1 MLDKC
6 DYFLQLRENVMSK
19 CIAAMATAAGKASLC
34 VVRISGDE
42 AFSVAKK
49 VFVPANK
56 NKDVEKQKGYTAL
69 FGHAY
74 RKGKEIDQAV
84 ALFFAAPKS
93 YTGENVVEISC
104 HGGSAVADQ
113 LLKACYEAGAAPAE
127 AGEFTKRAFLNGKM
141 SITQAEAVIEMINA
155 ISSQALSAA
164 KSALEGH
171 LYQKAKAVRDNL
183 LVLVG
188 HITAYTDFPE
198 EAVEEVSSEEINDIL
213 NSAKNELKRL
223 IDGYDNGAKIKNG
236 VKTAIVGKPNV
247 GKSTLLNALSG
258 FEKAIVTDIAGTTR
272 DVVEQEVILGGVNL
286 ILQDTAGIRQTED
299 IVEAMG
305 IKRSMDRLKDAQLVF
320 CVFDGSKETSED
332 DIQLAQQCQ
341 NNNSIAI
348 INKQDLQQ
356 KFDVSQIEKYFKK
369 VLSITA
375 KDFYLSKEFEDTVK
389 QVLNLTYIDSDV
401 AAVVNER
408 QFEAVRLAYTAVC
421 DACEAFDMG
430 QSLDIIG
437 VCIDDALYAI
447 YRLTGENVSEEVV
460 NEVFSKFCVGK

>member
-1 MLDKC
+1 
-6 DYFLQLRENVMSK
+6 MSN

-42 AFSVAKK
+42 AFKVAKK
-49 VFVPANK
+49 VFVPANSK
-56 NKDVEKQKGYTAL
+56 KDVEQQKGYTAL
-69 FGHAY
+69 FGHFY

-113 LLKACYEAGAAPAE
+113 LLKACFEAGAQPAQ

-155 ISSQALSAA
+155 TSSQALTAA
-164 KSALEGH
+164 KSALEGN
-171 LYQKAKAVRDNL
+171 LYKRARAVRDDL

-198 EAVEEVSSEEINDIL
+198 EAVEEVTDEEISRIL
-213 NSAKNELKRL
+213 QHAEAQLKQL
-223 IDGYDNGAKIKNG
+223 IDGYDSGAKIKNG

-258 FEKAIVTDIAGTTR
+258 FEKAIVTEIAGTTR

-286 ILQDTAGIRQTED
+286 ILQDTAGIRQTDD

-305 IKRSMDRLKDAQLVF
+305 IARSIDRLKDAQLVF
-320 CVFDGSKETSED
+320 CVFDGSRETTPED
-332 DIQLAQQCQ
+332 IDLAQKCE

-356 KFDVSQIEKYFKK
+356 KFDASQIEKYFKK
-369 VLSITA
+369 VLNITA
-375 KDFYLSKEFEDTVK
+375 KDFYMSKEFEDAVK
-389 QVLNLTYIDSDV
+389 EVLNLTFIDEQT

-408 QFEAVRLAYTAVC
+408 QFAAVRAAYNAVT
-421 DACEAFDMG
+421 DAYDAFAMG
-430 QSLDIIG
+430 QSLDIVG
-437 VCIDDALYAI
+437 VCVDEALYAI
-447 YRLTGENVSEEVV
+447 YQLTGENVSEEVV

>member
-1 MLDKC
+1 
-6 DYFLQLRENVMSK
+6 MSN

-42 AFSVAKK
+42 AFKVAKK
-49 VFVPANK
+49 VFVPANSK
-56 NKDVEKQKGYTAL
+56 KDVEQQKGYTAL
-69 FGHAY
+69 FGHFY

-113 LLKACYEAGAAPAE
+113 LLKACFEAGAQPAQ

-155 ISSQALSAA
+155 TSSQALTAA
-164 KSALEGH
+164 KSALEGN
-171 LYQKAKAVRDNL
+171 LYKRARAVRDDL

-198 EAVEEVSSEEINDIL
+198 EAVEEVTDEEISRIL
-213 NSAKNELKRL
+213 QQAEAQLKQL
-223 IDGYDNGAKIKNG
+223 IDGYDSGAKIKNG

-258 FEKAIVTDIAGTTR
+258 FEKAIVTEIAGTTR
-272 DVVEQEVILGGVNL
+272 DVVEQEVILGGINL
-286 ILQDTAGIRQTED
+286 ILQDTAGIRQTDD

-305 IKRSMDRLKDAQLVF
+305 IARSIDRLKDAQLVF
-320 CVFDGSKETSED
+320 CVFDGSRETTPED
-332 DIQLAQQCQ
+332 IDLAQKCE

-356 KFDVSQIEKYFKK
+356 KFDASQIEKYFKK
-369 VLSITA
+369 VLNITA
-375 KDFYLSKEFEDTVK
+375 KDFYMSKEFEDAVK
-389 QVLNLTYIDSDV
+389 EVLNLTFIDEQT

-408 QFEAVRLAYTAVC
+408 QFAAVRAAYTAVK
-421 DACEAFDMG
+421 DAYDAFLMG
-430 QSLDIIG
+430 QSLDIVG
-437 VCIDDALYAI
+437 VCVDEALYAI
-447 YRLTGENVSEEVV
+447 YQLTGENVSEEVV

>member
-1 MLDKC
+1 
-6 DYFLQLRENVMSK
+6 
-19 CIAAMATAAGKASLC
+19 MATAPGKASLC
-34 VVRISGDE
+34 VVRISGDD
-42 AFSVAKK
+42 AYSVAKK
-49 VFVPANK
+49 VFVPFNK

-69 FGHAY
+69 FGHFC

-104 HGGSAVADQ
+104 HGGMAIANQ
-113 LLKACYEAGAAPAE
+113 LLKACYEAGAQPAQ

-155 ISSQALSAA
+155 TSSQALTAA

-198 EAVEEVSSEEINDIL
+198 EAVEEVTDDEIEEIL
-213 NSAKNELKRL
+213 KSAQGELKRL
-223 IDGYDNGAKIKNG
+223 IDGYDAGAKIKDG
-236 VKTAIVGKPNV
+236 VRTAIVGKPNV

-258 FEKAIVTDIAGTTR
+258 FEKAIVTEIAGTTR
-272 DVVEQEVILGGVNL
+272 DVVEQEVILGDVNL
-286 ILQDTAGIRQTED
+286 ILQDTAGIRETDD

-305 IKRSMDRLKDAQLVF
+305 IQRSIDRLKDAQLVF
-320 CVFDGSKETSED
+320 CVFDGSREISDED
-332 DIQLAQQCQ
+332 IDLAKRCE

-348 INKQDLQQ
+348 INKQDLEQ
-356 KFDVSQIEKYFKK
+356 KFDI
-369 VLSITA
+369 
-375 KDFYLSKEFEDTVK
+375 SKEFEQTVME
-389 QVLNLTYIDSDV
+389 VLNLTHIDSQV
-401 AAVVNER
+401 ATVVNER
-408 QFEAVRLAYTAVC
+408 QFAAVRTAYAAIS
-421 DACEAFDMG
+421 DAYDAFLMG
-430 QSLDIIG
+430 QSLDIVG

-447 YRLTGENVSEEVV
+447 YQLTGENVSDEVV
-460 NEVFSKFCVGK
+460 SEVFSKFCVGK